1 MRLLVSLT
9 AAAVLLALPAAADAE
24 TRQVR
29 LLHVNDVYEI
39 GPDRDGLG
47 GFGPLARLI
56 AEHEPALVTFGGD
69 LISPSV
75 LSSLTR
81 GAHMVSL
88 MNAVGT
94 DVAVVGNHE
103 FDFGPEVFAERLDE
117 SAFPWLAANLT
128 GVAGVKAREIREVG
142 GVTVGL
148 FGVVTP
154 ETATL
159 SSPGAGVGFS
169 DPLAAAK
176 EQAAALRAE
185 GAEVVV
191 ALTHLTLEEDL
202 AVGRIGGIDV
212 VLGGHDHEP
221 WAHHDGDT
229 LILKAGYNARFLAV
243 VDLAV
248 ETGGKQPQV
257 TAGWSMVPVSAAAD
271 PAVAAKV
278 ASFQQ
283 ELDGALAAP
292 LATLAAEL
300 DSRRSTVRGREAAI
314 GTLIAD
320 AMRAAT
326 GADVALTNGGGIRGD
341 RTYAAGST
349 LTRGDVLAELP
360 FGNVVEVVRLTG
372 AQLRAALEHG
382 VSAVEQGAGRFPQVS
397 GLRLTY
403 DPAAQPGARVG
414 AVTVGQA
421 PLDPAATYTVAV
433 NDYIGRGGDGYAVL
447 VRAPRTV
454 SAEGGRLLSTVVMDA
469 LAAAGTVAP
478 ATDGRITAAR

>member
-9 AAAVLLALPAAADAE
+9 AAAVLLAAPTTADAE
-24 TRQVR
+24 TRQAR

-39 GPDRDGLG
+39 TPDRDGLG

-56 AEHEPALVTFGGD
+56 AEREPALVTFGGD

-94 DVAVVGNHE
+94 DAAVVGNHE
-103 FDFGPEVFAERLDE
+103 FDFGPDVFAERLGE
-117 SAFPWLAANLT
+117 SAFPWLAANMT
-128 GVAGVKAREIREVG
+128 GVAGVKGREILVVG
-142 GVTVGL
+142 GLKVGL

-159 SSPGAGVGFS
+159 SSPGAGIGFS
-169 DPLAAAK
+169 DPLASAK

-243 VDLAV
+243 VDLTV
-248 ETGGKQPQV
+248 ETGGKQPVV
-257 TAGWSMVPVSAAAD
+257 TAGWSMVPVTGPAD

-278 ASFQQ
+278 AAFQQ

-300 DSRRSTVRGREAAI
+300 DSRRSTVRGRE
-314 GTLIAD
+314 
-320 AMRAAT
+320 
-326 GADVALTNGGGIRGD
+326 
-341 RTYAAGST
+341 
-349 LTRGDVLAELP
+349 
-360 FGNVVEVVRLTG
+360 
-372 AQLRAALEHG
+372 
-382 VSAVEQGAGRFPQVS
+382 
-397 GLRLTY
+397 
-403 DPAAQPGARVG
+403 
-414 AVTVGQA
+414 
-421 PLDPAATYTVAV
+421 
-433 NDYIGRGGDGYAVL
+433 
-447 VRAPRTV
+447 
-454 SAEGGRLLSTVVMDA
+454 
-469 LAAAGTVAP
+469 
-478 ATDGRITAAR
+478 